1 MNAFFSF
8 YLSLCVYQWVNEER
22 SRSGR
27 KHLTAAELPRP
38 LTASPNPAHGQR
50 HREETEKTSPQRS
63 RSSKRIK
70 LSFSQTS
77 NLPGRWAPC
86 LSLEHPSSA
95 AFHLQLQGATREATS
110 LFFLFFVILKQI
122 FRGTRTLTLH
132 HSGLTCYAITKAT
145 RFTLQ
150 VYHEAQLL
158 ALCKVP
164 LSAAAVAAHEQPIN
178 KTLNSSFAEAHLFC

>member
-1 MNAFFSF
+1 MCLPMGEWGTEQEWQETSNSCGAAPSSH
-8 YLSLCVYQWVNEER
+8 SLPKPCPWTE
-22 SRSGR
+22 
-27 KHLTAAELPRP
+27 A
-38 LTASPNPAHGQR
+38 QR
-50 HREETEKTSPQRS
+50 RDKKTSPQRS

-77 NLPGRWAPC
+77 NLLGRWAPC

-110 LFFLFFVILKQI
+110 LFFCFVFVILKQI

-145 RFTLQ
+145 HFTLQ
-150 VYHEAQLL
+150 VYHEDQLL

>member
-8 YLSLCVYQWVNEER
+8 YLSLCIYQWVNEER

-110 LFFLFFVILKQI
+110 LVFLFCFCYFKTDFQGNKNTNPPSQWAHVLCHHKSHT
-122 FRGTRTLTLH
+122 FHLAGVPRG
-132 HSGLTCYAITKAT
+132 SVTC
-145 RFTLQ
+145 
-150 VYHEAQLL
+150 
-158 ALCKVP
+158 P
-164 LSAAAVAAHEQPIN
+164 L
-178 KTLNSSFAEAHLFC
+178 